1 VIERITCRPACRRE
15 RFSRRFAVT
24 ALIFLQVAVATSI
37 PVQAAAASEAP
48 ALKAGVFSPPRQAP
62 DFSLQ
67 GSDNNELTL
76 SHYQGKIVL
85 LGFGF
90 TSCPDVCPTTLATLA
105 QARRKLGPDAAD
117 VQVVYITVDPERDVP
132 ARMKQY
138 LASFDPT
145 FVGGT
150 GTAQSLEAVRKEY
163 GILAQKKAYGSNYTF
178 AHSSYVYV
186 IDRSGRLRALMPY
199 GHAPDDYVHDLKIL
213 LQE

>member
-1 VIERITCRPACRRE
+1 
-15 RFSRRFAVT
+15 
-24 ALIFLQVAVATSI
+24 
-37 PVQAAAASEAP
+37 VQIAAAAEAP
-48 ALKAGVFSPPRQAP
+48 ALKAGIFSPPRQAP

-67 GSDNNELTL
+67 GSDGSELRL
-76 SHYQGKIVL
+76 SHYKGKVVL

-105 QARRKLGPDAAD
+105 QTRRKLGAAATD

-150 GTAQSLEAVRKEY
+150 DTAPRLEAVRKEY
-163 GILAQKKAYGSNYTF
+163 GILAQKKAYGDNYTY
-178 AHSSYVYV
+178 AHSSYVYL
-186 IDRSGRLRALMPY
+186 IDRNGSLRALMPY

>member
-1 VIERITCRPACRRE
+1 MTTRHWIAVLIALQ
-15 RFSRRFAVT
+15 FAVAPLVPT
-24 ALIFLQVAVATSI
+24 QIAV
-37 PVQAAAASEAP
+37 ASEA
-48 ALKAGVFSPPRQAP
+48 AVLKAGTFSPPRQAP

-67 GSDNNELTL
+67 GSDGSELTL
-76 SHYQGKIVL
+76 SRYKGKIVL

-105 QARRKLGPDAAD
+105 QARRKLGAAAAD

-150 GTAQSLEAVRKEY
+150 DSSQRLEAVRNAY
-163 GILAQKKAYGSNYTF
+163 GILAEKKTYGGNYTY
-178 AHSSYVYV
+178 AHSSYVYL
-186 IDRSGRLRALMPY
+186 IDRSGSLRALMPY
-199 GHAPDDYVHDLKIL
+199 GHVPDDYVHDLKIL